1 MTPGALVAAM
11 AGACLTLGAMLII
24 VGIRGRPPE
33 PRPPATPAPPWLT
46 RLRRVWAALDDP
58 TRSRADHR
66 RRAAGWV
73 AAGTSVWLV
82 SGWPVAGVATIVA
95 GLWLP
100 WLLGSARVVQEQIAT
115 LEALES
121 WCRRMA
127 DSLVGGGAIGLAQA
141 ITMSAGRVDGPISD
155 AMRTLARRV
164 QTEQGRPA
172 AALREFADA
181 VDDRTGDTVA
191 AALLLALHQ
200 QSTGIAEVLRQLAD
214 GVARDVRAR
223 REIEAARAESRQSI
237 RILLLIQAGLLV
249 LLAVV
254 PTFAAPYGTPAGQ
267 VVMAVLLAGT
277 GALLV
282 WMRRLSLGRPAPRFL
297 SSSAGLP

>member
-1 MTPGALVAAM
+1 MTLGALAATA
-11 AGACLTLGAMLII
+11 AGACLALGAMLIV

-33 PRPPATPAPPWLT
+33 PRLPAAPAPPWLQ
-46 RLRRVWAALDDP
+46 RLRRVWAAMMGDP
-58 TRSRADHR
+58 ARSRADRR
-66 RRAAGWV
+66 RRAVGSVVAGTVVWV
-73 AAGTSVWLV
+73 A

-100 WLLGSARVVQEQIAT
+100 WLLGSARVVQERIAT

-121 WCRRMA
+121 WSRRMA
-127 DSLVGGGAIGLAQA
+127 DSLAGGGAIGLAQA
-141 ITMSAGRVDGPISD
+141 ITMTAGRVDGPISD
-155 AMRTLARRV
+155 AVRTLARRV
-164 QTEQGRPA
+164 QTEQGQPA

-237 RILLLIQAGLLV
+237 RILLIIQAGLLV

-254 PTFAAPYGTPAGQ
+254 PTFAAPYGTPSGQ
-267 VVMAVLLAGT
+267 VVMAVVLAGT
-277 GALLV
+277 AALLV
-282 WMRRLSLGRPAPRFL
+282 WMRRLSLGRPSLRFFG
-297 SSSAGLP
+297 SAGAP

>member
-1 MTPGALVAAM
+1 V
-11 AGACLTLGAMLII
+11 
-24 VGIRGRPPE
+24 
-33 PRPPATPAPPWLT
+33 
-46 RLRRVWAALDDP
+46 
-58 TRSRADHR
+58 
-66 RRAAGWV
+66 
-73 AAGTSVWLV
+73 V
-82 SGWPVAGVATIVA
+82 SGGPVAGVATMVG

-100 WLLGSARVVQEQIAT
+100 WLLGSARVVQERIDT

-127 DSLVGGGAIGLAQA
+127 DSLAGGGAIGLAQA
-141 ITMSAGRVDGPISD
+141 ITTTAGRVEGPISD
-155 AMRTLARRV
+155 AVRTLARRV
-164 QTEQGRPA
+164 QTEQGQPA
-172 AALREFADA
+172 EALREFADA

-200 QSTGIAEVLRQLAD
+200 QSTGIAQVLRQLAD

-237 RILLLIQAGLLV
+237 RILLIIQAGLLV

-254 PTFAAPYGTPAGQ
+254 PTFAAPYGTAAGQ

-282 WMRRLSLGRPAPRFL
+282 LMRRLSLGRPSLRFFGKAGAP
-297 SSSAGLP
+297 